1 MAEAADAS
9 RDGSRHGADDE
20 LSAYRHDSA
29 SADQAARLVDSAYV
43 AASRSWDVSSELR
56 AQAVAAGSDPDAPP
70 ARELIFAVSYRLRL
84 EPGGKPGV
92 TWCQARIRTTMR
104 GRLASRKLR
113 RMSIASPA
121 RLTAASAAATHDRA
135 AGNSRNSEV

>member
-9 RDGSRHGADDE
+9 RDGSRHDADDE

-43 AASRSWDVSSELR
+43 VASRSWDVSSELR

-84 EPGGKPGV
+84 EPGGKPGCDLV
-92 TWCQARIRTTMR
+92 SSPDTDDYAWPPRISEAPPDFDRIPR
-104 GRLASRKLR
+104 AADRRLR
-113 RMSIASPA
+113 RRHKRP
-121 RLTAASAAATHDRA
+121 
-135 AGNSRNSEV
+135 GSRELPQL